1 MPSWN
6 WLVAQGGTSGGE
18 LSQMVIALLEERE
31 TRFDSQRR
39 NAWHPLQSP
48 KVRSVSCG
56 MSVEDIR
63 AVSKC
68 EGTNKCH
75 HTLREEPAL
84 LAP

>member
-6 WLVAQGGTSGGE
+6 WLVAQGGTSGVQ

-31 TRFDSQRR
+31 TRFDSQR

-48 KVRSVSCG
+48 KVQSVSCG